1 MMAASIG
8 GVSISHLLI
17 DVDIMIDK
25 DTDEQP
31 DVIHH
36 NIITIGTTE
45 HLARIPSMKDT
56 TI

>member
-1 MMAASIG
+1 MAASIG